1 MSFVFEKRKL
11 GGLMLISPRVF
22 TDARGFFIENYKK
35 RDFTLA
41 GIPGDFVQE
50 NHSKSSKGVL
60 RGLHFQR
67 GDAAQ
72 GKLLRC
78 FSGAILDVA
87 VDIRR
92 ESPTFGKWE
101 ALELTAKNAHMLYM
115 PPGFAHGFLVLSE
128 TAEILYKCTA
138 EYSPKDEGG
147 IIWNDPAIGIDWP
160 VRTPLLSEKD
170 ALLPLLKDAK
180 L

>member
-11 GGLMLISPRVF
+11 EGLVHISPRIY

-35 RDFTLA
+35 RDFSLA
-41 GIPGDFVQE
+41 GIAEEFVQE

-67 GDAAQ
+67 GAAAQ
-72 GKLLRC
+72 GKLIRC
-78 FSGAILDVA
+78 ISGSILDVA

-92 ESPTFGKWE
+92 NSASFGRWTS
-101 ALELTAKNAHMLYM
+101 AELTAENAHMLYM

-147 IIWNDPAIGIDWP
+147 IIWNDPEIGIDWP
-160 VRTPLLSEKD
+160 VKTPLLSEKD
-170 ALLPLLKDAK
+170 GLLPPLKDAK

>member
-1 MSFVFEKRKL
+1 MFEKRKL
-11 GGLMLISPRVF
+11 EGLMLISPRIF

-41 GIPGDFVQE
+41 GIPDDFVQE
-50 NHSKSSKGVL
+50 NHSKSAKGVL

-67 GDAAQ
+67 GTAAQ

-92 ESPTFGKWE
+92 GSPTFGKWE
-101 ALELTAKNAHMLYM
+101 AVELTAENSQMLYM

-147 IIWNDPAIGIDWP
+147 VLWNDPAIGIDWGVKEP
-160 VRTPLLSEKD
+160 ILSPKD
-170 ALLPLLKDAK
+170 ADLPLLKDAK